1 MFYRNSALTAAL
13 RAAGE
18 GLLVSFFRNSALTDA
33 LRAAGEGLLVLFYR
47 NSALTDA
54 LRAAWEGLLVSFYR
68 NSAFNYLY
76 FEYLTEEKRRS
87 AAKSGELTLFLAN

>member
-33 LRAAGEGLLVLFYR
+33 LRAAGEGLQ
-47 NSALTDA
+47 
-54 LRAAWEGLLVSFYR
+54 VSFYR

-76 FEYLTEEKRRS
+76 SEYLTEEKRRS
-87 AAKSGELTLFLAN
+87 AAKSGEITLFLAN